1 LANVP
6 PVIGALSAWP
16 RMASGGYPVDR
27 FFQIV
32 KNAHQE
38 RALSAPCSLGLI
50 SALRGRSNAADRR
63 NPSLLLSLYRC
74 CTRVSMRASA
84 IQHALSQ
91 NQKICEKEA
100 EIAALR
106 KRYERLTARKRQ
118 VKNMTG

>member
-1 LANVP
+1 
-6 PVIGALSAWP
+6 
-16 RMASGGYPVDR
+16 
-27 FFQIV
+27 
-32 KNAHQE
+32 
-38 RALSAPCSLGLI
+38 
-50 SALRGRSNAADRR
+50 
-63 NPSLLLSLYRC
+63 
-74 CTRVSMRASA
+74 MRASA